1 MFEEQRQQWTDMDKK
16 WKIILGSICVLG
28 PIMITLQSIKN
39 NKADAVSEQKRVET
53 LTAAQNSRPGENY
66 QFSALPTT
74 NRNQGLE
81 DLQVELQRMRNELD
95 AYKRN
100 PGAATQ
106 PGANTGYGSAEVNL
120 NAPLNLPPMSGS
132 ANPGASGATGSLNL
146 DALDGPKPKTGKITP
161 PEIEN
166 SPRAKVKVW
175 AADTTA
181 EAVKEQDPKLVV
193 PVNSG
198 LEGVLLTGVN
208 ARPSGA
214 AAGAVGAATSATNVG
229 APFVTKLKGDA
240 IMPNGWKLADLG
252 DCFLG
257 GSAVAVLSA
266 ERAFSIADKI
276 SCIAANGDVYEA
288 DVKAYGVDVDGIQG
302 LSGKVVSK
310 QGAILAQSFLTGIA
324 GGLGAALAPT
334 SVPGFNSSS
343 SGGSQSYVT
352 PDPAMV
358 ARSSVGTGVSNAA
371 SQLSRFYLDF
381 AKETFPVIEIPAGT
395 RITWI
400 LKESLEFKRTT
411 KGKN

>member
-1 MFEEQRQQWTDMDKK
+1 MFEEQRQQWSDMDKK
-16 WKIILGSICVLG
+16 WKVILGSICVLG
-28 PIMITLQSIKN
+28 PIMITLQTINN
-39 NKADAVSEQKRVET
+39 NKADAVAEQKRVET
-53 LTAAQNSRPGENY
+53 LTATQNSRPGENY

-95 AYKRN
+95 SYKRS
-100 PGAATQ
+100 PGAAPQ
-106 PGANTGYGSAEVNL
+106 SGVNTGYGSPDVNL
-120 NAPLNLPPMSGS
+120 NAPLNLPPISGS
-132 ANPGASGATGSLNL
+132 GTSGASGATGSLNL
-146 DALDGPKPKTGKITP
+146 DALDGPKPKTGKIIP

-166 SPRAKVKVW
+166 PPRAKVKVW
-175 AADTTA
+175 PADTA
-181 EAVKEQDPKLVV
+181 VEAAKDQDPKLVV

-276 SCIAANGDVYEA
+276 SCIALNGDVYEA

-310 QGAILAQSFLTGIA
+310 QGAILARSFLTGIA
-324 GGLGAALAPT
+324 GGLGTALAPT

-400 LKESLEFKRTT
+400 LKESLEFKRTN